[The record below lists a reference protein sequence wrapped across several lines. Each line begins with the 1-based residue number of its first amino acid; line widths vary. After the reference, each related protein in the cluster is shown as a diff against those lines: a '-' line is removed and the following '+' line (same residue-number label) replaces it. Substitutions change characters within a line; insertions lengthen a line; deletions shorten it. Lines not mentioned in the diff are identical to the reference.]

1 MKRAILGLMLGFT
14 CTAAVAE
21 LPVETIPNVETLPAS
36 YPDTWV
42 YAHDT
47 NFFSLSDAKVVLV
60 DVAAEN
66 RNYKGSIPSSHF
78 PSFLAATTR
87 PEVYVAESIYSRRMR
102 GERTDLVTIYDKVNL
117 APIGEVVLPGGKRG
131 MIVTHKNT
139 LQFLDNEKLLLVYN
153 FTPSTSVSVV
163 DIEKRAFLAEVGI
176 GGCVM
181 IYPSKQR
188 SFGSLCN
195 DNTML
200 VTHLDEKGMI
210 SKQDRTPAFFD
221 ADTDPIFAKPAVIDG
236 VYYFPSFKGM
246 VHPVDMNAADPGML
260 DAWSLLQEQDRQEN
274 WRPGGWQIATAHE
287 ASARLFVLMHPDGE
301 DGSHKG
307 GGTEVWVFD
316 VDAKERVGRI
326 VLKEWGVSIEVTKG
340 EYPYLAVTNGNMDMD
355 VYSVDTG
362 EWLRFIGGRAF
373 ETPFI
378 LHASR

>member
-1 MKRAILGLMLGFT
+1 MKRAILGLMLWLT
-14 CTAAVAE
+14 CVASPAE

-66 RNYKGSIPSSHF
+66 RHYKGSIPSSHF

-102 GERTDLVTIYDKVNL
+102 GERTDLISIYDKVNL
-117 APIGEVVLPGGKRG
+117 APIGEVVLPGAKRG

-139 LQFLDNEKLLLVYN
+139 LQFLENEKILLVYN

-176 GGCVM
+176 GGCAM
-181 IYPSKQR
+181 IYPSRQR

-200 VTHLDEKGMI
+200 VTHLDEDGRI
-210 SKQDRTPAFFD
+210 ANQERTPEFFD
-221 ADTDPIFAKPAVIDG
+221 ADADPIFAKPAVIAG
-236 VYYFPSFKGM
+236 IYYFPSFKGM
-246 VHPVDMNAADPGML
+246 VHPVDMNAADPGIL
-260 DAWSLLQEQDRQEN
+260 DTWSFLQEQDRQEN
-274 WRPGGWQIATAHE
+274 WRPGCWQIATAHE
-287 ASARLFVLMHPDGE
+287 TSGRLFVLMHPDGE
-301 DGSHKG
+301 NGSHKG
-307 GGTEVWVFD
+307 GGSEVWVFD
-316 VDAKERVGRI
+316 VEAEKRLERI
-326 VLKEWGVSIEVTKG
+326 ILKEWGVSIEVTQG
-340 EYPYLAVTNGNMDMD
+340 EQPYLAVTNGNMDLD
-355 VYSVDTG
+355 VYSADTG

-378 LHASR
+378 LHASK

>member
-1 MKRAILGLMLGFT
+1 MKRTILGLILGFT
-14 CTAAVAE
+14 CAVSLAE
-21 LPVETIPNVETLPAS
+21 LPVDTIPSVETLPAS

-66 RNYKGSIPSSHF
+66 RQYKGSIPSSHF

-87 PEVYVAESIYSRRMR
+87 PEVYVAESLYSRRLR
-102 GERTDLVTIYDKVNL
+102 GERIDLLTIYDKVNL
-117 APIGEVVLPGGKRG
+117 APVGEVVLPGAKRG

-139 LQFLDNEKLLLVYN
+139 LQSLDNERFLLVYN
-153 FTPSTSVSVV
+153 FTPATSVSVV
-163 DIEKRAFLAEVGI
+163 DIGKREFLGEI
-176 GGCVM
+176 SLGGCVM
-181 IYPSKQR
+181 IYPSRQR

-200 VTHLDEKGMI
+200 VTHLDEAGELARQAR
-210 SKQDRTPAFFD
+210 SEAFFD
-221 ADTDPIFAKPAVIDG
+221 ADTDPIFAKPAVIGG

-246 VHPVDMNAADPGML
+246 VHPVDMNAADPVMPG
-260 DAWSLLQEQDRQEN
+260 AWSLLEQRDRQEN
-274 WRPGGWQIATAHE
+274 WRPGGWQVATAHE
-287 ASARLFVLMHPDGE
+287 ASGRLFLLMHPDGAN
-301 DGSHKG
+301 GSHKG
-307 GGTEVWVFD
+307 GGSEVWVFD
-316 VDAKERVGRI
+316 VQAKQRLARI
-326 VLKEWGVSIEVTKG
+326 ALKEWGVSIEVTRG
-340 EYPYLAVTNGNMDMD
+340 EQPYLAVVNANMNLD
-355 VYSVDTG
+355 VYAADGG